1 MAKQR
6 RPPRGVKLRSK
17 GSPEKVEKRNICK
30 GSGGRKQ
37 KQVRFQEE
45 KEQEERA
52 KLKPKPKVH
61 FLTAWGPDR
70 FYKVF
75 REQEL

>member
-1 MAKQR
+1 MKDMYYTR
-6 RPPRGVKLRSK
+6 RAGSYSK
-17 GSPEKVEKRNICK
+17 E
-30 GSGGRKQ
+30 SGGRKQ

-45 KEQEERA
+45 KEKEEGE
-52 KLKPKPKVH
+52 KLKPKSKVH

>member
-1 MAKQR
+1 MGKQTDTAR
-6 RPPRGVKLRSK
+6 VKIHFELAECWINK
-17 GSPEKVEKRNICK
+17 E
-30 GSGGRKQ
+30 SGGRKQ

-52 KLKPKPKVH
+52 KLKPKSKVH

-70 FYKVF
+70 FYNVF

>member
-17 GSPEKVEKRNICK
+17 RSPEKVEKRNIFK

>member
-52 KLKPKPKVH
+52 KLKPKSKVH